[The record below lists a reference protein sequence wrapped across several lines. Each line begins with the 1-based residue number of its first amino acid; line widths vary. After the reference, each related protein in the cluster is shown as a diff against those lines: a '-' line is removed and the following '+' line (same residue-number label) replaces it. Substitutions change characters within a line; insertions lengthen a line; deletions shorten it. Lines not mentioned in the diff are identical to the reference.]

1 MIMYALEILEILSDK
16 YSLKIVQSLSVDPS
30 TIPQLSRKLDI
41 PMAACYR
48 RVNTLLNEGLIQED
62 GVNPRTRRKSVIY
75 STNIFKLDISFGSG
89 KLFIITY
96 FKDNTRLGKV
106 IDLRSEPY
114 EEQII
119 QEDLIHTM
127 KRDPGG
133 VTISREN
140 PLL

>member
-1 MIMYALEILEILSDK
+1 MYALEILEILSDK

>member
-1 MIMYALEILEILSDK
+1 MYALEILEILSDK
-16 YSLKIVQSLSVDPS
+16 YSLQIVQSLSVEPS
-30 TIPQLSRKLDI
+30 TIPQLSRKLEI

-48 RVNTLLNEGLIQED
+48 RVNTLLNEELIQEE
-62 GVNPRTRRKSVIY
+62 GVNSRAKRRSIIY

-119 QEDLIHTM
+119 QEDQIHTM

-133 VTISREN
+133 VTIKREN

>member
-1 MIMYALEILEILSDK
+1 MYALEILEILSDK
-16 YSLKIVQSLSVDPS
+16 YSLQIVQSLSTEPS
-30 TIPQLSRKLDI
+30 TIPQLGRKLNI

-48 RVNTLLNEGLIQED
+48 RVNTLLNQGLIQEE
-62 GVNPRTRRKSVIY
+62 GVNSRTKRKSVIY

-96 FKDNTRLGKV
+96 FKDNTRLGRV

-119 QEDLIHTM
+119 QEDNIHTM
-127 KRDPGG
+127 KSDQEGI
-133 VTISREN
+133 TISREN
-140 PLL
+140 T